1 MTLVYQKLG
10 IYPWAD
16 AQIVPAI
23 TEISRAVGVPD
34 IAMSCYQAR
43 GVGHHKRGRACDF
56 QAGNRARYADSVDI
70 HNAIAKY
77 ALANWDRLAIRYMAW
92 DGTEWGGNDHDKN
105 RVRKQAVNYGG
116 SDPWHKNHVHID
128 FRDGKTPNANPTVPV
143 GNLVRPALTPAPA
156 PKPVPTPAPTTTT
169 PTPTTPTIDDIEKV
183 IADMEATHI
192 VFEFQEGKGK
202 ALAIANVLAGTWTR
216 FGSTDAYKAR
226 LTVLKRS
233 GAKVEEWKKF
243 KTGKSPN
250 NLADPAAFGVE
261 VKA

>member
-16 AQIVPAI
+16 AQIAPALI
-23 TEISRAVGVPD
+23 EISRAVGVPD
-34 IAMSCYQAR
+34 IAMSAFQPR
-43 GVGHHKRGRACDF
+43 GVARHKVGRACDF
-56 QAGNRARYADSVDI
+56 QAGNRTRYADSVDI

-77 ALANWDRLAIRYMAW
+77 VLENWDRLEIRYMAW
-92 DGTEWGGNDHDKN
+92 DGWEYGGSWGGPE
-105 RVRKQAVNYGG
+105 RKRRQTTNYGG

-128 FRDGKTPNANPTVPV
+128 FRDNRTPKANPTIPV
-143 GNLVRPALTPAPA
+143 GNLVRPHLAKPAPSA
-156 PKPVPTPAPTTTT
+156 KPAKPAQPQPKPQP
-169 PTPTTPTIDDIEKV
+169 ISNIEKV

-192 VFEFQEGKGK
+192 VFEFKEGRGT

-243 KTGKSPN
+243 KSGANPN
-250 NLADPAAFGVE
+250 NVADPAAFGVE
-261 VKA
+261 VK